1 MSSVFKVSFTTEDT
15 RITEASKRIDMT
27 TIADTSSMTSNEI
40 VDLCRKHTLY
50 EWSAQSKVDP
60 IPVARAKGI
69 YFYTPEGKRFI
80 DFNSQLMSVNIGHGD
95 ERVIQAIREQAET
108 LAYANPFMA
117 TEVRARLG
125 AKLAEITPGDIDTFF
140 FTNGGAEANENA
152 IKIARFFTGRHKI
165 IARYRSYHG
174 ATAGAISL
182 TGDPR
187 RWAAE
192 PGIPGVVH
200 VLDPYHGIERGW
212 ESAESSLAM
221 IEETIQLEG
230 PQTIAAF
237 ILEPVTGTNGVLIP
251 PDGYLVGLRKLC
263 DKYGILM
270 IADEVMSGF
279 GRTGKWFAVDHWK
292 VVPDLLC
299 MAKGLTS
306 SYLPLGAVG
315 MRHPI
320 AQHFQDKVFYGGL
333 TYNSHPMGC
342 AAALATIRVY
352 EEDGLIDNAKKMGA
366 ILKELGAELQAKHP
380 SVGAVRSIGLF
391 GIVELVRSRKTRQPM
406 APFNGTSEEMA
417 ALGRFF
423 RENGLY
429 TFVRWN
435 SFFTNPPLCID
446 EAQMREAFGIIDRGL
461 EITDKAVSD

>member
-1 MSSVFKVSFTTEDT
+1 
-15 RITEASKRIDMT
+15 MT
-27 TIADTSSMTSNEI
+27 TATEVTSMTGQEI
-40 VDLCRKHTLY
+40 VDLCKKHTLY

-60 IPVARAKGI
+60 IPIARAKGI
-69 YFYTPEGKRFI
+69 YFWTPEGKRFI

-95 ERVIQAIREQAET
+95 ERVIEAIAEQARS

-117 TEVRARLG
+117 HEPRARLG

-140 FTNGGAEANENA
+140 FTNGGAEATENA
-152 IKIARFFTGRHKI
+152 IKLARFFTGRHKI
-165 IARYRSYHG
+165 ISRYRSYHG
-174 ATAGAISL
+174 ATAGSISL

-192 PGIPGVVH
+192 PGIPGVVR

-221 IEETIQLEG
+221 IEEIIQLEG
-230 PQTIAAF
+230 SHTIAAF
-237 ILEPVTGTNGVLIP
+237 ILETVTGTNGILIP
-251 PDGYLVGLRKLC
+251 PDGYMQGVRKLC

-270 IADEVMSGF
+270 IADEVMAGF
-279 GRTGKWFAVDHWK
+279 GRTGEWFAIDNWK
-292 VVPDLLC
+292 VVPDLIC

-315 MRHPI
+315 MRHNI
-320 AQHFQDKVFYGGL
+320 AQHFQNNVFFGGL

-352 EEDGLIDNAKKMGA
+352 EEDGLIQNAKRMGA
-366 ILKELGAELQAKHP
+366 VMKELGADLQKRHP
-380 SVGAVRSIGLF
+380 SVGEVRSIGLF
-391 GIVELVRSRKTRQPM
+391 GIVELIRSRKTRQPM
-406 APFNGTSEEMA
+406 APFNGTSEEMT

-423 RENGLY
+423 REQGLY
-429 TFVRWN
+429 TLVRWN
-435 SFFTNPPLCID
+435 TFYTNPPLCIN
-446 EAQMREAFGIIDRGL
+446 EQQLREAFAIIDKGL
-461 EITDKAVSD
+461 EITDKAVKD

>member
-1 MSSVFKVSFTTEDT
+1 
-15 RITEASKRIDMT
+15 MT
-27 TIADTSSMTSNEI
+27 TLTDVKGMTGQEI
-40 VDLCRKHTLY
+40 VELTKKHTLF

-60 IPVARAKGI
+60 IPVARAQGI
-69 YFYTPEGKRFI
+69 YFWTPEGKRFI

-95 ERVIQAIREQAET
+95 ERVVKAISEQASV

-125 AKLAEITPGDIDTFF
+125 AKLAEITPGDIDVFF

-152 IKIARFFTGRHKI
+152 IKMARAFTGRHKI
-165 IARYRSYHG
+165 MARYRSYHG

-212 ESAESSLAM
+212 EPAESSLAM

-230 PQTIAAF
+230 PNTIAAF
-237 ILEPVTGTNGVLIP
+237 ILEPVTGTNGILVP
-251 PDGYLVGLRKLC
+251 PNGYLEGVRRLC

-279 GRTGKWFAVDHWK
+279 GRTGEWFAVDHWK

-306 SYLPLGAVG
+306 SYIPLGAVG
-315 MRHPI
+315 MRRHI
-320 AQHFQDKVFYGGL
+320 AKHFDDKVFYGGL

-342 AAALATIRVY
+342 ATALATIGVY
-352 EEDGLIDNAKKMGA
+352 EEDHLIENARKMGA
-366 ILKELGAELQAKHP
+366 VMKTLGESLQAKHR

-391 GIVELVRSRKTRQPM
+391 GIVELIRDRKTKQPM
-406 APFNGTSEEMA
+406 APFNGTSEEMT

-435 SFFTNPPLCID
+435 TFFTNPPLCID
-446 EAQMREAFGIIDRGL
+446 ESQMREAFAIIDKGL
-461 EITDKAVSD
+461 EITDAAVTE